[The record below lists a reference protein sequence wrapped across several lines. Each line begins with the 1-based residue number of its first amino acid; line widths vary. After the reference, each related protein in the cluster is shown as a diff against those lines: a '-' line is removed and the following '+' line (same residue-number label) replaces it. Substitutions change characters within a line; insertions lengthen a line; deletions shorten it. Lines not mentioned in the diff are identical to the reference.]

1 MMLGW
6 WRLRLWMGL
15 LLVVAVTAGSV
26 AFVFYS
32 RDRDSAGALV
42 TMLVVVVTAGSSA
55 AAVLWGRAQFT
66 EALPLERA
74 ADELAEQLRR
84 QWERAAAERGLTYP
98 EPIPV
103 QWRWSPWQV
112 AGPIAEAVGGSGG
125 RRFAPLPGM
134 AAVTA
139 EQLRSGTLT
148 DLLGVYGASV
158 PGG

>member
-66 EALPLERA
+66 EAL
-74 ADELAEQLRR
+74 
-84 QWERAAAERGLTYP
+84 
-98 EPIPV
+98 
-103 QWRWSPWQV
+103 
-112 AGPIAEAVGGSGG
+112 AVGAGG
-125 RRFAPLPGM
+125 R
-134 AAVTA
+134 
-139 EQLRSGTLT
+139 
-148 DLLGVYGASV
+148 
-158 PGG
+158 